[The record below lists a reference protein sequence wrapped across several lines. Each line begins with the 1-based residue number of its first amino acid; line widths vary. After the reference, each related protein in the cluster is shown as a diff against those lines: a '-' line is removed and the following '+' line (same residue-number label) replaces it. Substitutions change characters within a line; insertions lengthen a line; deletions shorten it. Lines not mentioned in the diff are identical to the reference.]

1 MAQYEGIDMAELEKE
16 LKHMSADSNSANT
29 GEDAK
34 FVRMPTQREGK
45 VIMRIL
51 PKKKGGSHWYCAT
64 RLHYLSMG
72 NGNKRAYHCTRNRI
86 DTDKGIRWVGD
97 CFICKYYSM
106 LWRDSEK
113 LSGDEQVKL
122 QNQARDI
129 KPVERYYFNVIVR
142 QETDPRTNE
151 TKQNVGP
158 KVYSAPKVI
167 YEKILRAMKGDDMAG
182 EAPLGDITNPK
193 TGRDFRVVKKTV
205 RVGNG
210 PEYPNYDA
218 SKFEEISQVGTVKEF
233 ESWLDSL
240 HDLNSLRVLKT
251 QEELKQAIR
260 VHTGMASGQDEQD
273 DDLAEFRTNGKQAS
287 TSTASDVIREELVV
301 TTTKPAASFASSSSS
316 SSEEEQMADEDFM
329 KDLEDM

>member
-1 MAQYEGIDMAELEKE
+1 
-16 LKHMSADSNSANT
+16 
-29 GEDAK
+29 
-34 FVRMPTQREGK
+34 
-45 VIMRIL
+45 
-51 PKKKGGSHWYCAT
+51 
-64 RLHYLSMG
+64 
-72 NGNKRAYHCTRNRI
+72 
-86 DTDKGIRWVGD
+86 
-97 CFICKYYSM
+97 M

-218 SKFEEISQVGTVKEF
+218 SKFEEISPVGTVKEF

-287 TSTASDVIREELVV
+287 TSTASDVIREDLVV

-329 KDLEDM
+329 NDLENM

>member
-1 MAQYEGIDMAELEKE
+1 
-16 LKHMSADSNSANT
+16 
-29 GEDAK
+29 
-34 FVRMPTQREGK
+34 
-45 VIMRIL
+45 
-51 PKKKGGSHWYCAT
+51 
-64 RLHYLSMG
+64 
-72 NGNKRAYHCTRNRI
+72 
-86 DTDKGIRWVGD
+86 
-97 CFICKYYSM
+97 
-106 LWRDSEK
+106 
-113 LSGDEQVKL
+113 
-122 QNQARDI
+122 
-129 KPVERYYFNVIVR
+129 
-142 QETDPRTNE
+142 
-151 TKQNVGP
+151 
-158 KVYSAPKVI
+158 VI

-218 SKFEEISQVGTVKEF
+218 SKFEEISPVGTVKEF

-316 SSEEEQMADEDFM
+316 SSSSSEEEQMADEDFM
-329 KDLEDM
+329 NDLENM